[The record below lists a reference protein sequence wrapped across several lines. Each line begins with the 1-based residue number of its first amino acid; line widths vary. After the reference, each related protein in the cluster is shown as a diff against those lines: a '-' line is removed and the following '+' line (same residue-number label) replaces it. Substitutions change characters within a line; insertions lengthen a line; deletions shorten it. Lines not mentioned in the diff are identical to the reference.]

1 MYPWVT
7 TLVLILLLTDS
18 VMSYTELTVVEGQS
32 VTLRCSYSGPITTT
46 CWGRGACSVLSCSDF
61 IIRTDGYNVVFQKD
75 TRYLLKGNIG
85 HGDVSL
91 TIVNVKPS
99 DSGVYCC
106 RVELAGWFND
116 LKVTYTLKVKPAL
129 PTTTAVITTRKT
141 TVTTTPKTT
150 TTTTRKTTV
159 TTTPKMTTTTTR
171 KTTVTTTPKTTAT
184 TTPKT
189 TATTT
194 PKTTATTAP
203 KTTATTAPT
212 TRVSTA
218 PPMPA
223 TTKTVHTGAALTSPS
238 QKDVT
243 LPTTPQDTSMTS
255 SPVPSC
261 STDGNITTTQISDGL
276 QQNNQTSVVLEQSHW
291 LSKNQ
296 GVYIGIGVT
305 AIVLLLICLTV
316 IIAKRY
322 ICLGSKVE
330 LLRIISFK
338 DIHFGALKNMSV
350 KHVRAEDN
358 IYIIEDSH

>member
-7 TLVLILLLTDS
+7 ALVLILLLTDS

-32 VTLRCSYSGPITTT
+32 VTLQCTYSGSITTT
-46 CWGRGACSVLSCSDF
+46 CWGRGACSTFSCSDY
-61 IIRTDGYNVVFQKD
+61 IIRTDGYNVIFQKD
-75 TRYLLKGNIG
+75 PRYLLKGNIG

-91 TIVNVKPS
+91 TIVNVKLS

-116 LKVTYTLKVKPAL
+116 LIVTYTLKVRPAP

-150 TTTTRKTTV
+150 TTTTQ
-159 TTTPKMTTTTTR
+159 
-171 KTTVTTTPKTTAT
+171 KTTVTTTPKTTTTTTPETTVT

-189 TATTT
+189 TVTMT
-194 PKTTATTAP
+194 PKTTVTI
-203 KTTATTAPT
+203 APT
-212 TRVSTA
+212 TGVSTSA

-223 TTKTVHTGAALTSPS
+223 TTETVHTGAALTSPS
-238 QKDVT
+238 QQEVT
-243 LPTTPQDTSMTS
+243 LPITTQNTMTS
-255 SPVPSC
+255 SLMPSC
-261 STDGNITTTQISDGL
+261 STDGNITTTQFSDGL

>member
-1 MYPWVT
+1 TSSWI
-7 TLVLILLLTDS
+7 LSRFLIYS

-32 VTLRCSYSGPITTT
+32 VTLQCTYSGSITTT
-46 CWGRGACSVLSCSDF
+46 CWGRGACSTFSCSDY
-61 IIRTDGYNVVFQKD
+61 IIRTDGYNVIFQKD
-75 TRYLLKGNIG
+75 PRYLLKGNIG

-91 TIVNVKPS
+91 TIVNVKLS

-116 LKVTYTLKVKPAL
+116 LIITYTLKVRPA
-129 PTTTAVITTRKT
+129 PSTTTAVITTRKT

-150 TTTTRKTTV
+150 TTTT
-159 TTTPKMTTTTTR
+159 PE
-171 KTTVTTTPKTTAT
+171 TTVTTTPKTTVT
-184 TTPKT
+184 MTPKT
-189 TATTT
+189 TVTI
-194 PKTTATTAP
+194 
-203 KTTATTAPT
+203 APT
-212 TRVSTA
+212 TGVSTSA

-223 TTKTVHTGAALTSPS
+223 TTETVHTGAALTSPS
-238 QKDVT
+238 QQEVT
-243 LPTTPQDTSMTS
+243 LPITTQNTMTS
-255 SPVPSC
+255 SLVPSC
-261 STDGNITTTQISDGL
+261 STDGNITTTQFSDGL

>member
-1 MYPWVT
+1 TSSWI
-7 TLVLILLLTDS
+7 LSRFLIYS

-32 VTLRCSYSGPITTT
+32 VTLQCTYSGSITTT
-46 CWGRGACSVLSCSDF
+46 CWGRGACSTFSCSDY
-61 IIRTDGYNVVFQKD
+61 IIRTDGYNVIFQKD
-75 TRYLLKGNIG
+75 PRYLLKGNIG

-91 TIVNVKPS
+91 TIVNVKLS

-116 LKVTYTLKVKPAL
+116 LIVTYTLKVRPAP

-150 TTTTRKTTV
+150 TTTT
-159 TTTPKMTTTTTR
+159 PE
-171 KTTVTTTPKTTAT
+171 TTVTTTPKTTVT
-184 TTPKT
+184 MTPKT
-189 TATTT
+189 TVTI
-194 PKTTATTAP
+194 
-203 KTTATTAPT
+203 APT
-212 TRVSTA
+212 TGVSTSA

-223 TTKTVHTGAALTSPS
+223 TTETVHTGAALTSPS
-238 QKDVT
+238 QQEVT
-243 LPTTPQDTSMTS
+243 LPITTQNTMTS
-255 SPVPSC
+255 SLVPSC
-261 STDGNITTTQISDGL
+261 STDGNITTTQFSDGL